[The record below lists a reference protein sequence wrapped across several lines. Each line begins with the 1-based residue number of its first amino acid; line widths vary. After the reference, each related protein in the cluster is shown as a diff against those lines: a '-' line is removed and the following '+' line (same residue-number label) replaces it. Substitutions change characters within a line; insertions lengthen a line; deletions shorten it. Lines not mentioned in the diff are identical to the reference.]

1 MLTIRGVYN
10 GKTFRVLP
18 SEPVP
23 IVDREVPVA
32 ITFLEGIV
40 ESKKRLEQTAIA
52 KRMRAAR
59 GKMLPLGLRVK
70 DLVEEGRER

>member
-18 SEPVP
+18 SEAVPV
-23 IVDREVPVA
+23 VDREVPVA
-32 ITFLEGIV
+32 ITFLEDIV
-40 ESKKRLEQTAIA
+40 ESKKRLEQSAIA

-59 GKMLPLGLRVK
+59 EMMLPLGMRVK